1 MSKETTSKHI
11 LVVDDE
17 PQIRALVKRIL
28 GTGGFRISEAQ
39 SGAEMR
45 RAMRADDVDLV
56 ILDIMLPGEGG
67 LDLLRELRATSSV
80 PVILLT
86 ALGEPVDRVVGLELG
101 ADDYVPKPFEPRE
114 ILARVRNIFRRTEA
128 AEPAPVTEEED
139 AGSIRF
145 AGWTLHLPSRSLS
158 DPDGE
163 PVRLTT
169 AEFELLHA
177 LVAQPNRVLSRD
189 QLLDRARHRP
199 GTPFDRSIDV
209 HIGHLRR
216 KIEDNPREPRIIK
229 TVHGVGYMLAAAT
242 ERA

>member
-17 PQIRALVKRIL
+17 PQIRTLVKRIL
-28 GTGGFRISEAQ
+28 ATGGYRVSEAQ

-45 RAMRADDVDLV
+45 KAMRAGGVDLV

-67 LDLLRELRATSSV
+67 LDLLRELRATSAV

-114 ILARVRNIFRRTEA
+114 ILARVRNIFRRTETPEPPPA
-128 AEPAPVTEEED
+128 TGEDEAEA
-139 AGSIRF
+139 IRF

-158 DPDGE
+158 TPTGE

-177 LVAQPNRVLSRD
+177 LAAQPNRVLSRD
-189 QLLDRARHRP
+189 QLLDRARHRA

-229 TVHGVGYMLAAAT
+229 TIHGVGYMLAAA
-242 ERA
+242 ERS

>member
-28 GTGGFRISEAQ
+28 ATGGFGVSEAP

-45 RAMRADDVDLV
+45 RLMRAGGVDLV

-67 LDLLRELRATSSV
+67 LDLLRELRTTSSV

-86 ALGEPVDRVVGLELG
+86 ALDEPVDRVVGLELG
-101 ADDYVPKPFEPRE
+101 ADDYVAKPFEPRE
-114 ILARVRNIFRRTEA
+114 ILARVRNIFRRTEG
-128 AEPAPVTEEED
+128 AEAPAPVED
-139 AGSIRF
+139 EPEAIRF
-145 AGWTLHLPSRSLS
+145 AGWVLHLPSRSLS
-158 DPDGE
+158 APSGA

-177 LVAQPNRVLSRD
+177 LAAQPNRVLTRD
-189 QLLDRARHRP
+189 QLLDRARHRA
-199 GTPFDRSIDV
+199 GTPFDRSVDV

-216 KIEDNPREPRIIK
+216 KIEDDPRDPQIIK
-229 TVHGVGYMLAAAT
+229 TVHGVGYMLAAPA
-242 ERA
+242 ERM